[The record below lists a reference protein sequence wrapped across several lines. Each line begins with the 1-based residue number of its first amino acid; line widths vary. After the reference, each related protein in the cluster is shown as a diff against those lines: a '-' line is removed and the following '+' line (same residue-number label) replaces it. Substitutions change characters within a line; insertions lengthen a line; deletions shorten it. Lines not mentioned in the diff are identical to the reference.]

1 MPCFEKIHPLFSLLK
16 TQHNTT
22 NISYGQFITYEN
34 REDAVLRPA
43 QSVRQRRPLP
53 PAPKNISSPPDSLSL
68 AFLLESSV
76 DAGEVK
82 KQMNSEG

>member
-1 MPCFEKIHPLFSLLK
+1 MSFVKRTKVYIMPCFEKIHPLFSLLK

-34 REDAVLRPA
+34 RDDAVLRPA

-53 PAPKNISSPPDSLSL
+53 PAPKNISSPQTHSAWPSC
-68 AFLLESSV
+68 
-76 DAGEVK
+76 
-82 KQMNSEG
+82 